1 MRGAW
6 ASRRDAPCFDWV
18 NAIRAPQQRRFWC
31 IVFTL
36 STVIL
41 WNSVSINNLSWDPI
55 SDRPVCSQSSSE
67 RWRMQK
73 FVLPLPALAHVGSF
87 EELADRYGHVHIWA
101 ATSSKTR
108 EDTTDGDDGGLDE
121 ERVSFGTFLARV
133 AVPSVN
139 KYDYIKILDRP
150 SFESLEEIGLGELV
164 PLGQIIDL
172 ELRRALLAEVGIHAP
187 VSACWSLWVG
197 GNGSTTSLHVDDVAF
212 NMLVVLRGAKRVVLV
227 DPERQSFLCE
237 KPRLNPFACW
247 AGIDVLSGP
256 APAFAQEVILRSNE
270 AILLP
275 EMWWHAVE
283 NLEPTIAVGLNE
295 MQFCTGSR
303 FAQLRSPLARVT
315 TVT

>member
-1 MRGAW
+1 MRGW
-6 ASRRDAPCFDWV
+6 AS
-18 NAIRAPQQRRFWC
+18 IRAAPQQIWC
-31 IVFTL
+31 IVFTV
-36 STVIL
+36 STAIL
-41 WNSVSINNLSWDPI
+41 WIGVNIHNISWDP
-55 SDRPVCSQSSSE
+55 SSGRPVCSRSRSE

-87 EELADRYGHVHIWA
+87 EGLADRYGHVHIWA
-101 ATSSKTR
+101 ATSSKSR
-108 EDTTDGDDGGLDE
+108 EDTTDGDNGGLDE
-121 ERVSFGTFLARV
+121 ERVKFGTFLARV
-133 AVPSVN
+133 SLPSVN
-139 KYDYIKILDRP
+139 KYNYIKILDRP

-164 PLGQIIDL
+164 LLGQIIDH
-172 ELRRALLAEVGIHAP
+172 ELRRALLAEVGIQAP

-212 NMLVVLRGAKRVVLV
+212 NVLVVLRGAKRVVLV

-256 APAFAQEVILRSNE
+256 VPAFAQEVILRSNE

-275 EMWWHAVE
+275 AMWWHAVE

-303 FAQLRSPLARVT
+303 FAQLRT
-315 TVT
+315 I